1 MPDRQRPD
9 DWAID
14 IEQVTAL
21 FADLDRDTRTLLL
34 DAAQR
39 DLAEWTDRLVVAW
52 DSGDEEGQR
61 RARHSLKGL
70 CGNFGASGLL
80 ALCEADLSE
89 PGVANRLQSARAA
102 TAAALA
108 NLVAELPQ

>member
-1 MPDRQRPD
+1 MPDRLRPED
-9 DWAID
+9 TAID
-14 IEQVTAL
+14 IDQVTAL
-21 FADLDRDTRTLLL
+21 FTDLDPETRSLLL

-39 DLAEWTDRLVVAW
+39 DLAEWTDRLVAAW

-80 ALCEADLSE
+80 ALCEADLSQ
-89 PGVANRLQSARAA
+89 PGLANRLQSARAA
-102 TAAALA
+102 TAAILA
-108 NLVAELPQ
+108 RVIAELPQ